1 MSRAPSFKL
10 RYYRQSL
17 RLAPKACMCYE
28 QKTLRQGIEARNRAA
43 SASDPADAI
52 PAEGAL
58 TGALSRLFALFENY
72 PQLKANENISRLMEE
87 LSTTENKIA
96 FGAPCS
102 HMSALQHRRRSLA
115 VCPGRL
121 DAEDRRVVEPHRA
134 SHSSGTARSL
144 ARYSLAGGIRPFD
157 TRGRLDRDQFPTTD
171 EHLFLRTDAFPH
183 RLDVP
188 DIRID

>member
-1 MSRAPSFKL
+1 
-10 RYYRQSL
+10 
-17 RLAPKACMCYE
+17 MCYE

-52 PAEGAL
+52 PAEGAI
-58 TGALSRLFALFENY
+58 TGALSRAFALFENY

-96 FGAPCS
+96 FGAPCP

-121 DAEDRRVVEPHRA
+121 DAEDRRVVER
-134 SHSSGTARSL
+134 TARAIQAEQPVR